1 MKVLKEFLKDFTFL
15 LAIILGVVIAEISI
29 TTRNPMFLYVW
40 CGVILPV
47 SLLLASAY
55 LVKTGKLP
63 RNRMKV
69 WAVIVC
75 GLLFMSFSGVLTFSS
90 PNLGTILLLTG
101 LFLTI
106 FPSLTFKAKEMKY
119 SGTPKSFLKKCAGC
133 GREVPIASEQCPYC
147 GQKIVDEQM

>member
-1 MKVLKEFLKDFTFL
+1 VKVLKEFLEDFTFL
-15 LAIILGVVIAEISI
+15 LAIILGVAVAEISI
-29 TTRNPMFLYVW
+29 TTRNPIFLYLW

-69 WAVIVC
+69 WAVIVY
-75 GLLFMSFSGVLTFSS
+75 GLLFMSFSGVLTFSN
-90 PNLGTILLLTG
+90 PNLGIMLLLAG

-106 FPSLTFKAKEMKY
+106 FPCLTLKTKEMKY
-119 SGTPKSFLKKCAGC
+119 SGTPKSFLKICVNC
-133 GREVPIASEQCPYC
+133 GGEIPIASEQCPYC
-147 GQKIVDEQM
+147 GRKQP